1 MTSRAYTIEITTQ
14 DLGHW
19 PAETTGLSGAV
30 QAVRAVVSYRGESRS
45 HVVIAPASEPFVLE
59 SDDAALESLFP
70 HDVVSAV
77 RSETRG
83 AATIS
88 CRAKSKRER
97 WEAAA
102 VIATLKRSWG
112 WDESPF
118 IRVMFADGREHL
130 LNPVFDAGS
139 WWVED
144 PLAGS

>member
-1 MTSRAYTIEITTQ
+1 MYVS
-14 DLGHW
+14 G
-19 PAETTGLSGAV
+19 SGAGV
-30 QAVRAVVSYRGESRS
+30 LPLP
-45 HVVIAPASEPFVLE
+45 HVWYGSSIRVGG
-59 SDDAALESLFP
+59 
-70 HDVVSAV
+70 SAD
-77 RSETRG
+77 T
-83 AATIS
+83 
-88 CRAKSKRER
+88 KLPSKRER